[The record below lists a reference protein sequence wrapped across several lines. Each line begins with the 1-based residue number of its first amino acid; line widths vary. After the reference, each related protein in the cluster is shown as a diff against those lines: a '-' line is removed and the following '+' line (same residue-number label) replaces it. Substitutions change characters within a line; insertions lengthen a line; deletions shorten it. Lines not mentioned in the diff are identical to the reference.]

1 MEAVE
6 TFSSQILCRPKVE
19 VPAKRNSSGHEVDA
33 CAQLR
38 KPAETSLTDQIREW
52 HSRILAPQT
61 VW

>member
-38 KPAETSLTDQIREW
+38 KPAETSLTDQIRE
-52 HSRILAPQT
+52 
-61 VW
+61 